1 MKKKKNQ
8 KPVKQEIKK
17 AKKFLEYYYMIPEE
31 VEVRRLSG
39 YLHCVDEERVEIWR
53 ELNLMEVVLVSDSL
67 IFQDSM
73 ESFEDPADL
82 EFLKHHGIK
91 TVYQVSYEEQD
102 QEMAKK
108 ILAELL
114 KETGGFLC
122 CDTEDFAPFY
132 RLEDLDKLI

>member
-1 MKKKKNQ
+1 
-8 KPVKQEIKK
+8 
-17 AKKFLEYYYMIPEE
+17 
-31 VEVRRLSG
+31 
-39 YLHCVDEERVEIWR
+39 
-53 ELNLMEVVLVSDSL
+53 MEVVLVSDSL

-132 RLEDLDKLI
+132 GLEDLDKLA